1 MTNMSSNIAD
11 LTLEQIEAAIAAEH
25 KEHVGYLTIG
35 RGRATLPSAKDGWP
49 VSVPVEVALE
59 AIQRYQGHCWVAP
72 RPTGGHMLAGAADPV
87 SAEAMPEWLVQ
98 EMFGAQ
104 FVEEIAARGLVLWWV
119 PALRAR
125 LWLGVVHPDG
135 RAVGVDVEDD
145 TLRVGWV
152 VDGKASS
159 SAFVDEAPAWACPAI
174 ERAREVLGV

>member
-1 MTNMSSNIAD
+1 MTTTTTTMSLAD
-11 LTLEQIEAAIAAEH
+11 VVSAINDPTITV
-25 KEHVGYLTIG
+25 VGYLSIG
-35 RGRATLPSAKDGWP
+35 RGRATLPSALDGWP
-49 VSVPVEVALE
+49 VSVPAEVALE
-59 AIQRYQGHCWVAP
+59 AIQRYCGHCWVAP
-72 RPTGGHMLAGAADPV
+72 RPGGGMMLAGVADPV
-87 SAEAMPEWLVQ
+87 AAEVQPSVFVQ

-119 PALRAR
+119 PATRST
-125 LWLGVVHPDG
+125 LWLGVVHADG
-135 RAVGVDVEDD
+135 RAAGVSVEDD